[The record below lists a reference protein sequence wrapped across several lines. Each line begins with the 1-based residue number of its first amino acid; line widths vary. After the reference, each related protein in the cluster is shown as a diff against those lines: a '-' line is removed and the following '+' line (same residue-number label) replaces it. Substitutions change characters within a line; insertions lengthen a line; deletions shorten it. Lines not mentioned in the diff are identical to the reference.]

1 MTPLEMLMTDIK
13 AAMRARAKL
22 KLSTLRMLLAEMKNE
37 KIATGQEVDEK
48 TFLRLV
54 QRSVKQRKEAA
65 TKFRQGERIE
75 LAEKE
80 ESEMEILQEYLPQAV
95 SEEELR
101 AAVEEFVAQENL
113 EGPRGLGAVMK
124 EMMGRFAGRVD
135 GGALQK
141 IARDVLIS

>member
-1 MTPLEMLMTDIK
+1 MTPLETLMTDIK

-22 KLSTLRMLLAEMKNE
+22 KLSTLRMLLADMKNE
-37 KIATGQEVDEK
+37 KIATGNEVDEK

-65 TKFRQGERIE
+65 TKFREGERIE

-80 ESEMEILQEYLPQAV
+80 EAEMEILQEYLPQAV

-101 AAVEEFVAQENL
+101 AAVEEFVAQEKL